1 MGRSVGSHQAT
12 RSIPPP
18 TGRIRGTTQFTPC
31 HEPGGSSIATIRAM
45 PDIPKIR
52 FVYPGGDRF
61 ASIFQAAS
69 RQPSWAMRA
78 ATVTFLIVVGIPIML
93 LLLLAAI
100 IATTV
105 FAVLIGVNRI
115 IGVFRGRPNSRPG
128 GSNDARRQNVRV
140 MPPPGER
147 R

>member
-1 MGRSVGSHQAT
+1 M
-12 RSIPPP
+12 
-18 TGRIRGTTQFTPC
+18 
-31 HEPGGSSIATIRAM
+31 M
-45 PDIPKIR
+45 PESPRIR

-78 ATVTFLIVVGIPIML
+78 ATITFLIVVGIPIML

-100 IATTV
+100 LATTV

-115 IGVFRGRPNSRPG
+115 IGVFRGGRTLPG
-128 GSNDARRQNVRV
+128 GPDDARRQNVRV